1 MSTNKS
7 RLGRHQSSLQKWD
20 LKENPFRTTPPEDRK
35 ELAQI
40 FYGRDQELDLAI
52 PTLYEGKNILIRGA
66 WGIGKTSLIYNLMYQ
81 LQEEVAAL
89 DQNQKML
96 ILYLSSIS
104 GEKPVDF
111 YRALLISIADSLKD
125 VDEEA
130 KEIANTFLGYSIQRT
145 KTSTEGKVN
154 FLAVSFGI
162 KEESPSN
169 SLTLNANADP
179 YPLLIRLLDRA
190 EQYYD
195 RIIFAIDDFDKKDP
209 IVVQSIL
216 EGSLD
221 LFRNSK
227 NRAFVITGRGFTD
240 LQEATLKALG
250 IFSEDI
256 NLPPMSPED
265 LRHIAINYLNS
276 TRYTP
281 RDDCYPFSDEVISL
295 IISYAQGLPREL
307 NTICEKVLRQAAS
320 KGYEEID
327 LAAFTD
333 VWEVIQQDYARSLNL
348 TPQFRHLLYVAHQTG
363 GIDENIKDED
373 LAKLN
378 ALTYVS
384 LLPILKSM
392 EELGVFI
399 RREDEGGTKFLPS
412 KLFQPPTLE

>member
-7 RLGRHQSSLQKWD
+7 RLGRHQSSLKKWH
-20 LKENPFRTTPPEDRK
+20 LKENPFRTAPPEDRK

-52 PTLYEGKNILIRGA
+52 PALYEGRNILLRGA
-66 WGIGKTSLIYNLMYQ
+66 WGIGKTSLIYNLIYQ

-89 DQNQKML
+89 DQKML

-104 GEKPVDF
+104 GKEPVDF
-111 YRALLISIADSLKD
+111 YRALLIAIADSLKD
-125 VDEEA
+125 IDDEA
-130 KEIANTFLGYSIQRT
+130 KEIVNTFLGYSIQRT
-145 KTSTEGKVN
+145 KTSIEGKVN
-154 FLAVSFGI
+154 LWTVSFGGKAEI
-162 KEESPSN
+162 PSTN
-169 SLTLNANADP
+169 LALNANADP
-179 YPLLIRLLDRA
+179 YPLLIRLLDKA

-209 IVVQSIL
+209 IVVQAIL

-240 LQEATLKALG
+240 LQEATVKALG

-256 NLPPMSPED
+256 NLPPMSAED

-276 TRYTP
+276 ARTEP
-281 RDDCYPFSDEVISL
+281 HDDCYPFTDEVMAL
-295 IISYAQGLPREL
+295 ITTYAQGLPRQL
-307 NTICEKVLRQAAS
+307 NTICEKVLRQAVS
-320 KGYEEID
+320 KDYEEIN
-327 LAAFTD
+327 LEAFND
-333 VWEVIQQDYARSLNL
+333 VWEVIQKDYTRDL
-348 TPQFRHLLYVAHQTG
+348 TPQLRHLLYVAHQTG
-363 GIDENIKDED
+363 NISEDIEDED

-378 ALTYVS
+378 ALTYIG
-384 LLPILKSM
+384 LLPMLKQAEDKGM
-392 EELGVFI
+392 LI
-399 RREDEGGTKFLPS
+399 RREDEGGTKFIPS